1 MLDEVWKVLT
11 EEEINV
17 GSLGWGRTSGQNRDY
32 NKKLKCNLAK
42 IIGTLFAKFITGR

>member
-1 MLDEVWKVLT
+1 MWAVWAAG
-11 EEEINV
+11 IPAARI
-17 GSLGWGRTSGQNRDY
+17 GI